1 MLEILCIYYLNKCI
15 LYFPPLKFFQSVS
28 IVSYDRENSEF
39 TKGDIF
45 ITNFLNVRM
54 ILNDIPLN
62 YKFLPALLIDYDLLK
77 KEKPTSNQF
86 IVCTYFNFD

>member
-1 MLEILCIYYLNKCI
+1 
-15 LYFPPLKFFQSVS
+15 
-28 IVSYDRENSEF
+28 
-39 TKGDIF
+39 
-45 ITNFLNVRM
+45 M
-54 ILNDIPLN
+54 ILNDMPLN

>member
-1 MLEILCIYYLNKCI
+1 
-15 LYFPPLKFFQSVS
+15 
-28 IVSYDRENSEF
+28 
-39 TKGDIF
+39 
-45 ITNFLNVRM
+45 M

-86 IVCTYFNFD
+86 IVCTYFNFDWKPPFVIFESRVWNLPFKRQSNGDINMK